1 MLLSRQEIE
10 AIVNAALKK
19 VLPKLK
25 VEKVIA
31 DVGDVY
37 LDPSV
42 EIVVVVA
49 KGKSVNLSGDQLAA
63 MQEDVQ
69 AALLTQGDQRF
80 PIIRYRTVSEARKS
94 PA

>member
-1 MLLSRQEIE
+1 MPLSRQEIE

-19 VLPKLK
+19 ALPKLRVDK
-25 VEKVIA
+25 VVV

-42 EIVVVVA
+42 EIVVIVSR
-49 KGKSVNLSGDQLAA
+49 GKSVSLSGSQLAA
-63 MQEDVQ
+63 VQEEVQ
-69 AALLTQGDQRF
+69 TALLAQGDQRF